1 MAKCLNQI
9 TKKKTQGFKR
19 FKGFSLSYRHFSLK
33 KAFNREPCMC
43 AQKRNVYML
52 SRMRE
57 EEKLKKL
64 GNLINDSHHSCSALF
79 EFSCAELAEMF
90 PLL

>member
-33 KAFNREPCMC
+33 KAFN
-43 AQKRNVYML
+43 
-52 SRMRE
+52 SE